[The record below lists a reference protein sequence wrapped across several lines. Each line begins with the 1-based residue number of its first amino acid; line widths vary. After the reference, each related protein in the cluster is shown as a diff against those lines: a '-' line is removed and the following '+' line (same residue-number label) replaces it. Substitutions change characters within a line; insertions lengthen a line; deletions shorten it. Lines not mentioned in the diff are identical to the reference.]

1 MTSETPIVQFIDV
14 CKSFDGNLILENL
27 NLSINKGD
35 LIAIIGP
42 SGCGKSTLLR
52 LMLGLF
58 KPDSGHVFIEGED
71 ITTMGQEKILKVRQK
86 IGMLFQSAALFDSLS
101 VGENVAFTLRENR
114 DYSESLIQER
124 VQEKLALVEMS
135 GREDDSPSELS
146 GGQKKRIGLA
156 RAIACDPSIVLYD
169 EPTTGLDPILSTNI
183 ENLIVKLNKNYGMTS
198 IVVTHQISTILRA
211 SEKIYLL
218 SEHKLLEPETAETIE
233 TSKSRAYRRFISG
246 GL

>member
-1 MTSETPIVQFIDV
+1 MTIETPIIQFIDV
-14 CKSFDGNLILENL
+14 CKGFDGNPILENL

-71 ITTMGQEKILKVRQK
+71 ITTMDQDKLLKVRQK
-86 IGMLFQSAALFDSLS
+86 MGMLFQSAALFDSLS
-101 VGENVAFTLRENR
+101 VGENVAFSLRENNT
-114 DYSESLIQER
+114 YSEAIIQER
-124 VQEKLALVEMS
+124 VREKLALVEMS
-135 GREDDSPSELS
+135 GREPDPPSELS
-146 GGQKKRIGLA
+146 GGQRKRIGLA

-183 ENLIVKLNKNYGMTS
+183 ENLIVKLNRDYGMTTV
-198 IVVTHQISTILRA
+198 VVTHQISTILRA

-218 SEHKLLEPETAETIE
+218 SEHKLLEPETSETISR
-233 TSKSRAYRRFISG
+233 SKSPAYRRFISG